1 MDQSLLDIV
10 IHLLQHHSEYDC
22 VKDLQNITCKKKILS
37 DSVSSVK
44 KVSMTDNN
52 DDEFKSKGFDY
63 DSLVEDGLKD
73 VVKRGLKITSETGL
87 IGNSHFFISFNGDDP
102 DVIVPNEL
110 KTTDNSEIKIIIQ
123 HQFWDLKS
131 TDNHFEVTLS
141 FNGKKKNISVPFKA
155 LTSFTD
161 PSVGF
166 GLQFK
171 TDKQLKLSNG
181 ENQTE
186 LPDVE
191 KSPNSSENVKSG
203 EIVSLDAFRDKK

>member
-1 MDQSLLDIV
+1 
-10 IHLLQHHSEYDC
+10 
-22 VKDLQNITCKKKILS
+22 
-37 DSVSSVK
+37 
-44 KVSMTDNN
+44 MTDNN
-52 DDEFKSKGFDY
+52 DDGFKSKSFDY

-73 VVKRGLKITSETGL
+73 VVKKVLKITSETGL
-87 IGNSHFFISFNGDDP
+87 KGNSHFFISFNGDDP
-102 DVIVPNEL
+102 DVIVPDEL
-110 KTTDNSEIKIIIQ
+110 KNTDNSEIKIIIQ

-171 TDKQLKLSNG
+171 TDKQLQLSNG

-186 LPDVE
+186 LPDIE
-191 KSPNSSENVKSG
+191 KTPKSSENVKSG

>member
-1 MDQSLLDIV
+1 
-10 IHLLQHHSEYDC
+10 
-22 VKDLQNITCKKKILS
+22 
-37 DSVSSVK
+37 
-44 KVSMTDNN
+44 MTDNN
-52 DDEFKSKGFDY
+52 DNGFTSTGFAY
-63 DSLVEDGLKD
+63 DSFVETGLKD
-73 VVKRGLKITSETGL
+73 VVKRVLKITSETGL

-110 KTTDNSEIKIIIQ
+110 KNTDNSEIKIIIQ

-171 TDKQLKLSNG
+171 IDKQLKLSNG

-186 LPDVE
+186 ISDIE
-191 KSPNSSENVKSG
+191 KTPKSSEDVKSG

>member
-1 MDQSLLDIV
+1 
-10 IHLLQHHSEYDC
+10 
-22 VKDLQNITCKKKILS
+22 
-37 DSVSSVK
+37 
-44 KVSMTDNN
+44 MTDNN
-52 DDEFKSKGFDY
+52 DDGFKSKGFDY

-73 VVKRGLKITSETGL
+73 VVKRVLKITSETGL

-171 TDKQLKLSNG
+171 IDKQLKLSNG

-186 LPDVE
+186 LSDIEKTP
-191 KSPNSSENVKSG
+191 KSPENIKSG

>member
-1 MDQSLLDIV
+1 L
-10 IHLLQHHSEYDC
+10 
-22 VKDLQNITCKKKILS
+22 
-37 DSVSSVK
+37 
-44 KVSMTDNN
+44 TDNN
-52 DDEFKSKGFDY
+52 DDGFKSKGFDY

-73 VVKRGLKITSETGL
+73 VVKKVLKITSETGL

-171 TDKQLKLSNG
+171 IDKQLKLSNG

-186 LPDVE
+186 LSDIE
-191 KSPNSSENVKSG
+191 KRPNSPENVKSG

>member
-1 MDQSLLDIV
+1 
-10 IHLLQHHSEYDC
+10 
-22 VKDLQNITCKKKILS
+22 
-37 DSVSSVK
+37 
-44 KVSMTDNN
+44 MTDNN
-52 DDEFKSKGFDY
+52 DNGFKSKGFDY

-73 VVKRGLKITSETGL
+73 VVKRVLKITSETGL

-110 KTTDNSEIKIIIQ
+110 KNTDNSEIKIIIQ

-171 TDKQLKLSNG
+171 IDKQLKLCNG

-186 LPDVE
+186 LSDIE
-191 KSPNSSENVKSG
+191 KTPKSSENVKSG

>member
-1 MDQSLLDIV
+1 
-10 IHLLQHHSEYDC
+10 
-22 VKDLQNITCKKKILS
+22 
-37 DSVSSVK
+37 
-44 KVSMTDNN
+44 MTDNN
-52 DDEFKSKGFDY
+52 DDGFKSKGFDY

-73 VVKRGLKITSETGL
+73 VVKKVLKITSETGL

-171 TDKQLKLSNG
+171 IDKQLKLSNG

-186 LPDVE
+186 LSDVE
-191 KSPNSSENVKSG
+191 KIPNSPENVKSG

>member
-1 MDQSLLDIV
+1 
-10 IHLLQHHSEYDC
+10 
-22 VKDLQNITCKKKILS
+22 
-37 DSVSSVK
+37 
-44 KVSMTDNN
+44 MTDNN
-52 DDEFKSKGFDY
+52 NDGFKSKSFDY

-73 VVKRGLKITSETGL
+73 VVKKVLKITSETGL
-87 IGNSHFFISFNGDDP
+87 KGNSHFFISFNGDDP
-102 DVIVPNEL
+102 DVIVPSEL

-171 TDKQLKLSNG
+171 TDKQLQLSNG

-186 LPDVE
+186 LPDIE
-191 KSPNSSENVKSG
+191 KTPKSSENSKSG